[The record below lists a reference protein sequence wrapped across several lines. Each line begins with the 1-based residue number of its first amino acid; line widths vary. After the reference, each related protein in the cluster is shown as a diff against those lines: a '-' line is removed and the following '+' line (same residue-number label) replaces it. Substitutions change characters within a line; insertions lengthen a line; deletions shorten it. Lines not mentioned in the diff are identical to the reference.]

1 MFLVYNNAF
10 SFVLLQR
17 CILLLFS
24 QRKKQVPVGWFCK
37 THSLLL
43 LLFVLKFFGTDNQMW
58 GYIYNYVVIML
69 SEQLSVENDC
79 KGLENK
85 KMEKKYWVLN

>member
-1 MFLVYNNAF
+1 
-10 SFVLLQR
+10 
-17 CILLLFS
+17 
-24 QRKKQVPVGWFCK
+24 
-37 THSLLL
+37 
-43 LLFVLKFFGTDNQMW
+43 MW